1 MQFRSPTAARSSL
14 APQAASSSEAAA
26 PAPGQPGPSCP
37 APGASHGGRPG
48 TPPVGRVEEEEEE
61 EEDVDRD
68 PSPTLNTWLRCCHFS
83 LRGRREPGRAMGGS
97 EVREFLLQFGFF
109 LPLLTAWP
117 GDCSHVS
124 SNQVVLLDTT
134 TVLGELGWKTYPLNG
149 WDAITEMDEH
159 NRPIHTYQ
167 VCNVMEPNQNN
178 WLRTNWISRDAAQ
191 KIYVE
196 MKFTLR
202 DCNSIPWV
210 LGTCKETFNLYYVES
225 DESHGIKFKPSQYT
239 KIDTIAADESFT
251 QMDLGDR
258 ILKLNTEIREV
269 GPVER
274 KGFYLAFQDIGACI
288 ALVSVRVFYKKCP
301 FTVRNLAMFPDT
313 IPRVDSSSLVEVRG
327 SCVKSAEERD
337 TPKLYCG
344 ADGDWLVP
352 LGRCICSTGYEEIEG
367 SCHACRP
374 GFYKAFA
381 GNTKCSKCPPHSL
394 TYMEATS
401 VCQCEKGYFRAEQDP
416 PSMACTRPPSAPRN
430 VVFNINETALILEW
444 SPPSD
449 TGGRKDL
456 TYSVICKKCGL
467 DTSQCEDCGGGLRF
481 IPRHTG
487 LINNSVI
494 VLDFVPHVNYTFE
507 IEAMNGVSELSFS
520 PKPFTAITVTT
531 NQDAPSLIGM
541 VRKDWASQNSI
552 AISWQAPAFSNGP
565 ILDYEIKYYEKQHEQ
580 QLSYSSTRSKAPS
593 AIITGLKPATK
604 YIFHIRVRTATGYS
618 GYSQKFE
625 FETGDETSDMA
636 AEQGQILVIATA
648 AVGGFTLLVI
658 LTLFFLIT
666 GRCQW
671 YVKAK
676 MKSEEKR
683 RKDLQNGHLH
693 FPGIKTY
700 IDPDTYEDPSLAVH
714 EFAKEIDPS
723 RIRIERVIGAG
734 EFGEVCSGRL
744 KTPGKREILVAIKTL
759 KGGHMDRQRR
769 DFLREASIMGQF
781 DHPNIIRLEGVV
793 TKRSFPAIGVETFCP
808 SFLRAGFL
816 NSLQA
821 PHPVPGGGSLPP
833 RIPAGRPVMIVVEY
847 MENGSL
853 DSFLRKHDGHFTVIQ
868 LVGMLRGIASGM
880 KYLSD
885 MGYVHRDL
893 AARNILV
900 NSNLV
905 CKVSDFGLSRVL
917 EDDPEAAYT
926 TTGGKIPI
934 RWTAPE
940 AIAYRKF
947 SSASDAWSYGIVMWE
962 VMSYGERPYWE
973 MSNQD
978 VILSIEEGY
987 RLPAPMGC
995 PASLHQLMLHCWQKE
1010 RNHRPKFTDIVSFL
1024 DKLIRNPSTLHTLVE
1039 DILVMP
1045 DSPGEVP
1052 EYPLFV
1058 TVGDWLDSIKMGQY
1072 KNNFMAAGFTTFDL
1086 ISRMNIDDIRRIG
1099 VILIGHQRRIVSS
1112 IQTLRLHMMHI
1123 QEKGFHV

>member
-14 APQAASSSEAAA
+14 APQAASSSEATA

-37 APGASHGGRPG
+37 APGASRGGRPG

-68 PSPTLNTWLRCCHFS
+68 PYPTLNTWLRCCHFS

-124 SNQVVLLDTT
+124 NNQVVLLDTT

-416 PSMACTRPPSAPRN
+416 PSMACT
-430 VVFNINETALILEW
+430 T
-444 SPPSD
+444 
-449 TGGRKDL
+449 
-456 TYSVICKKCGL
+456 
-467 DTSQCEDCGGGLRF
+467 
-481 IPRHTG
+481 
-487 LINNSVI
+487 
-494 VLDFVPHVNYTFE
+494 
-507 IEAMNGVSELSFS
+507 
-520 PKPFTAITVTT
+520 
-531 NQDAPSLIGM
+531 PSLIGM

-565 ILDYEIKYYEKQHEQ
+565 ILDYEIKYYEKVYPRIAPAFWHYLRVEQHEQ

-648 AVGGFTLLVI
+648 AVGGFTLLII

-759 KGGHMDRQRR
+759 KGGHVDRQRR

-821 PHPVPGGGSLPP
+821 PHPVPGRGSLPP

-1039 DILVMP
+1039 DILVVNGLHSQCPSTELSDCSMAVDAGRMP

-1072 KNNFMAAGFTTFDL
+1072 KNNFMTAGFTTFDL
-1086 ISRMNIDDIRRIG
+1086 ISRMSIDDIRRIG

>member
-1 MQFRSPTAARSSL
+1 MQFPSPPAARSSP
-14 APQAASSSEAAA
+14 AAQAASSSEAAA

-37 APGASHGGRPG
+37 AHGASRGGRPG
-48 TPPVGRVEEEEEE
+48 TSPAGRVEEEEEE
-61 EEDVDRD
+61 EEEESLDQDLH
-68 PSPTLNTWLRCCHFS
+68 PTRNTWLRCCHFI
-83 LRGRREPGRAMGGS
+83 LRGRQREPARAMGGC

-109 LPLLTAWP
+109 LPLLTAWT
-117 GDCSHVS
+117 GDCSHV

-134 TVLGELGWKTYPLNG
+134 TVMGELGWKTYPLNG

-210 LGTCKETFNLYYVES
+210 LGTCKETFNLYYIES
-225 DESHGIKFKPSQYT
+225 DESHGAKFKPSQYI

-269 GPVER
+269 GPIER

-367 SCHACRP
+367 SCH
-374 GFYKAFA
+374 G
-381 GNTKCSKCPPHSL
+381 
-394 TYMEATS
+394 
-401 VCQCEKGYFRAEQDP
+401 
-416 PSMACTRPPSAPRN
+416 PPSAPRN
-430 VVFNINETALILEW
+430 VAFNINETALILEW

-467 DTSQCEDCGGGLRF
+467 DTNQCEDCGGGLRF
-481 IPRHTG
+481 IPRDTG

-494 VLDFVPHVNYTFE
+494 VLDFVSHVNYTFE
-507 IEAMNGVSELSFS
+507 IEAMNGVSELSIS

-531 NQDAPSLIGM
+531 DQDAPSLIGM
-541 VRKDWASQNSI
+541 VRKDWASQNSL
-552 AISWQAPAFSNGP
+552 ALSWQAPAFSNGA
-565 ILDYEIKYYEKQHEQ
+565 ILDYEIKYYEKEGKQKTQIIPEWIPEEMNGSKEETLEHEQ
-580 QLSYSSTRSKAPS
+580 LTYSSTRSKAPS
-593 AIITGLKPATK
+593 VIITGLKPATK

-671 YVKAK
+671 YIKAK

-683 RKDLQNGHLH
+683 RTHLQNGHLR
-693 FPGIKTY
+693 FPGVKTY

-744 KTPGKREILVAIKTL
+744 KTPGKREIPVAIKTL

-793 TKRSFPAIGVETFCP
+793 TKRSFPAIGVEAFCP

-816 NSLQA
+816 NSIQA
-821 PHPVPGGGSLPP
+821 PHPVTAGGSLPA

-995 PASLHQLMLHCWQKE
+995 PPSLHQLMLHCWQKE

-1024 DKLIRNPSTLHTLVE
+1024 DKLIRNPSALHTLVE

-1045 DSPGEVP
+1045 ESPGDVP

-1072 KNNFMAAGFTTFDL
+1072 KSNFMAAGFTTFDL
-1086 ISRMNIDDIRRIG
+1086 ISRMSIDDIRRIG

>member
-1 MQFRSPTAARSSL
+1 MPFGVQVYLIFML
-14 APQAASSSEAAA
+14 L
-26 PAPGQPGPSCP
+26 
-37 APGASHGGRPG
+37 
-48 TPPVGRVEEEEEE
+48 RVIFT
-61 EEDVDRD
+61 D
-68 PSPTLNTWLRCCHFS
+68 PSH
-83 LRGRREPGRAMGGS
+83 
-97 EVREFLLQFGFF
+97 
-109 LPLLTAWP
+109 
-117 GDCSHVS
+117 

-134 TVLGELGWKTYPLNG
+134 TALGELGWRTYPING

-159 NRPIHTYQ
+159 NRPIHTFQ
-167 VCNVMEPNQNN
+167 VCHVMEPNQNN
-178 WLRTNWISRDAAQ
+178 WLRSNWISREAAQ

-196 MKFTLR
+196 LRFTLR

-210 LGTCKETFNLYYVES
+210 SGTCKETFNLFYMEA
-225 DESHGIKFKPSQYT
+225 DEPHGIKFRPVQYT

-258 ILKLNTEIREV
+258 ILKLNTEVREV
-269 GPVER
+269 GPISR

-288 ALVSVRVFYKKCP
+288 ALVSVRVYYKKCP
-301 FTVRNLAMFPDT
+301 FTFRNLATFPDT

-327 SCVKSAEERD
+327 ACVRNAEERD

-352 LGRCICSTGYEEIEG
+352 LGRCVCSTGHEELDG
-367 SCHACRP
+367 TCLPCRP
-374 GFYKAFA
+374 GFYKAFT
-381 GNTKCSKCPPHSL
+381 GNLRCAKCPPHSFSPD
-394 TYMEATS
+394 EGATL
-401 VCQCEKGYFRAEQDP
+401 CICEKGFFRAEKDP
-416 PSMACTRPPSAPRN
+416 PTMACTRPPSPPRN
-430 VVFNINETALILEW
+430 VVFSLNETSLFLEW

-449 TGGRKDL
+449 TGGRRDL
-456 TYSVICKKCGL
+456 TYSVVCKRCDADSPRCQPCSG
-467 DTSQCEDCGGGLRF
+467 DLRF
-481 IPRHTG
+481 VPRSRSLTEASVTVMDFSTHT
-487 LINNSVI
+487 
-494 VLDFVPHVNYTFE
+494 NYTFE
-507 IEAMNGVSELSFS
+507 IESHNGVSGQSSS
-520 PKPFTAITVTT
+520 PRTAVAVTINT
-531 NQDAPSLIGM
+531 DQGGPLLIGM

-552 AISWQAPAFSNGP
+552 ALSWQEPEQPNLAV
-565 ILDYEIKYYEKQHEQ
+565 LDYEVKYYEKEHEQ
-580 QLSYSSTRSKAPS
+580 LTYSSTRTKVPS
-593 AIITGLKPATK
+593 VIITGLRPSTC
-604 YIFHIRVRTATGYS
+604 YIFHIRARTATGYS
-618 GYSQKFE
+618 GYSPEFE
-625 FETGDETSDMA
+625 YETGDETSDMEA
-636 AEQGQILVIATA
+636 DQGQVLVIVTA

-671 YVKAK
+671 YIKAK
-676 MKSEEKR
+676 MKSDEKR
-683 RKDLQNGHLH
+683 RSPYQNGHVP
-693 FPGIKTY
+693 FPGMKTY
-700 IDPDTYEDPSLAVH
+700 IDPDTYEDPAQAVH
-714 EFAKEIDPS
+714 EFAKEIEPA

-744 KTPGKREILVAIKTL
+744 RTPGKREIPVAIKTL
-759 KGGHMDRQRR
+759 KGGYVERQRR

-793 TKRSFPAIGVETFCP
+793 TRS
-808 SFLRAGFL
+808 
-816 NSLQA
+816 
-821 PHPVPGGGSLPP
+821 
-833 RIPAGRPVMIVVEY
+833 RPVMIVVEY

-853 DSFLRKHDGHFTVIQ
+853 DSFLRKHDAQFTVIQ

-880 KYLSD
+880 KYLAE

-995 PASLHQLMLHCWQKE
+995 PLALHQLMLHCWQKE
-1010 RNHRPKFTDIVSFL
+1010 RSHRPKFSDVVGFL
-1024 DKLIRNPSTLHTLVE
+1024 DKLIRTPSSLLTLVE
-1039 DILVMP
+1039 DVQGLP
-1045 DSPGEVP
+1045 DSPGEVHA
-1052 EYPLFV
+1052 YPLYISID
-1058 TVGDWLDSIKMGQY
+1058 DWLDSIKMSQY
-1072 KNNFMAAGFTTFDL
+1072 KNNFLAAGFATLDSV
-1086 ISRMNIDDIRRIG
+1086 SRMSIEDIRQIG
-1099 VILIGHQRRIVSS
+1099 VTLIGHQRRIVSS
-1112 IQTLRLHMMHI
+1112 IQALRLQLLHV

>member
-1 MQFRSPTAARSSL
+1 
-14 APQAASSSEAAA
+14 
-26 PAPGQPGPSCP
+26 
-37 APGASHGGRPG
+37 
-48 TPPVGRVEEEEEE
+48 
-61 EEDVDRD
+61 
-68 PSPTLNTWLRCCHFS
+68 
-83 LRGRREPGRAMGGS
+83 
-97 EVREFLLQFGFF
+97 
-109 LPLLTAWP
+109 
-117 GDCSHVS
+117 
-124 SNQVVLLDTT
+124 
-134 TVLGELGWKTYPLNG
+134 
-149 WDAITEMDEH
+149 
-159 NRPIHTYQ
+159 
-167 VCNVMEPNQNN
+167 
-178 WLRTNWISRDAAQ
+178 
-191 KIYVE
+191 
-196 MKFTLR
+196 
-202 DCNSIPWV
+202 
-210 LGTCKETFNLYYVES
+210 
-225 DESHGIKFKPSQYT
+225 
-239 KIDTIAADESFT
+239 
-251 QMDLGDR
+251 
-258 ILKLNTEIREV
+258 
-269 GPVER
+269 
-274 KGFYLAFQDIGACI
+274 
-288 ALVSVRVFYKKCP
+288 
-301 FTVRNLAMFPDT
+301 
-313 IPRVDSSSLVEVRG
+313 
-327 SCVKSAEERD
+327 
-337 TPKLYCG
+337 
-344 ADGDWLVP
+344 
-352 LGRCICSTGYEEIEG
+352 
-367 SCHACRP
+367 CRP

-401 VCQCEKGYFRAEQDP
+401 VCQCEKGYFRAEKDP

-494 VLDFVPHVNYTFE
+494 VLDFVSHVNYTFE

-531 NQDAPSLIGM
+531 DQDAPSLIGM

-552 AISWQAPAFSNGP
+552 ALSWQAPAFPNGA
-565 ILDYEIKYYEKQHEQ
+565 ILDYEIKYYEKVYPRIAPAFWHYLRVEEHEQ
-580 QLSYSSTRSKAPS
+580 LTYSSTRSKAPS
-593 AIITGLKPATK
+593 VIITGLKPATK
-604 YIFHIRVRTATGYS
+604 YIFHIRVRTTTGYS

-671 YVKAK
+671 YIKAK

-683 RKDLQNGHLH
+683 RNHLQNGHLR

-744 KTPGKREILVAIKTL
+744 KTPGKREIPVAIKTL
-759 KGGHMDRQRR
+759 KGGHVDRQRR

-793 TKRSFPAIGVETFCP
+793 TKS
-808 SFLRAGFL
+808 
-816 NSLQA
+816 
-821 PHPVPGGGSLPP
+821 
-833 RIPAGRPVMIVVEY
+833 RPVMIVVEY

-926 TTGGKIPI
+926 TT
-934 RWTAPE
+934 
-940 AIAYRKF
+940 
-947 SSASDAWSYGIVMWE
+947 
-962 VMSYGERPYWE
+962 
-973 MSNQD
+973 
-978 VILSIEEGY
+978 
-987 RLPAPMGC
+987 
-995 PASLHQLMLHCWQKE
+995 
-1010 RNHRPKFTDIVSFL
+1010 VSV
-1024 DKLIRNPSTLHTLVE
+1024 HV
-1039 DILVMP
+1039 
-1045 DSPGEVP
+1045 
-1052 EYPLFV
+1052 LF
-1058 TVGDWLDSIKMGQY
+1058 
-1072 KNNFMAAGFTTFDL
+1072 
-1086 ISRMNIDDIRRIG
+1086 
-1099 VILIGHQRRIVSS
+1099 
-1112 IQTLRLHMMHI
+1112 
-1123 QEKGFHV
+1123 

>member
-1 MQFRSPTAARSSL
+1 MGCCEMKGLLLWR
-14 APQAASSSEAAA
+14 
-26 PAPGQPGPSCP
+26 
-37 APGASHGGRPG
+37 
-48 TPPVGRVEEEEEE
+48 VG
-61 EEDVDRD
+61 
-68 PSPTLNTWLRCCHFS
+68 L
-83 LRGRREPGRAMGGS
+83 
-97 EVREFLLQFGFF
+97 F
-109 LPLLTAWP
+109 LPLVTARP
-117 GDCSHVS
+117 AAAGHVA
-124 SNQVVLLDTT
+124 SNHVVLLDTT
-134 TVLGELGWKTYPLNG
+134 AALGELGWKTFPLNG

-178 WLRTNWISRDAAQ
+178 WLQTNWISRDAAQ

-210 LGTCKETFNLYYVES
+210 LGTCKETFNLYYMES
-225 DESHGIKFKPSQYT
+225 DESHGVKFKPNQYS

-258 ILKLNTEIREV
+258 ILKLNTEVREV
-269 GPVER
+269 GPINK

-288 ALVSVRVFYKKCP
+288 ALVSVRVYYKKCP

-352 LGRCICSTGYEEIEG
+352 LGRCICTVGYEELEG

-381 GNTKCSKCPPHSL
+381 GNVKCSKCPPHSL
-394 TYMEATS
+394 THVEATS
-401 VCQCEKGYFRAEQDP
+401 VCQCEKGYFRAEKDP
-416 PSMACTRPPSAPRN
+416 PTMACTRPPSAPRN
-430 VVFNINETALILEW
+430 VVFNINETALMLEW

-456 TYSVICKKCGL
+456 TYSVICKKCGS
-467 DTSQCEDCGGGLRF
+467 DANQCEICGGGIRF

-487 LINNSVI
+487 LINSSVT
-494 VLDFVPHVNYTFE
+494 VLDFVAHVNYTFE
-507 IEAMNGVSELSFS
+507 IEATNGVSELSFS
-520 PKPFTAITVTT
+520 PKQFTAITVTT
-531 NQDAPSLIGM
+531 DQDA
-541 VRKDWASQNSI
+541 
-552 AISWQAPAFSNGP
+552 
-565 ILDYEIKYYEKQHEQ
+565 
-580 QLSYSSTRSKAPS
+580 
-593 AIITGLKPATK
+593 
-604 YIFHIRVRTATGYS
+604 
-618 GYSQKFE
+618 
-625 FETGDETSDMA
+625 SDMA

-671 YVKAK
+671 YIKAK

-683 RKDLQNGHLH
+683 RAHLQNGHLR
-693 FPGIKTY
+693 FPGLKTY

-744 KTPGKREILVAIKTL
+744 KTPGKREIPVAIKTL
-759 KGGHMDRQRR
+759 KGGYMDRQRR

-793 TKRSFPAIGVETFCP
+793 TKRSFPTIGVK
-808 SFLRAGFL
+808 SLSRFLRAGFL
-816 NSLQA
+816 NSILA
-821 PHPVPGGGSLPP
+821 SHPVSGGGSLPP
-833 RIPAGRPVMIVVEY
+833 SISSGRPVMIVVEY

-900 NSNLV
+900 NSNLM

-926 TTGGKIPI
+926 TSGGKIPI

-1010 RNHRPKFTDIVSFL
+1010 RNHRPKFSDIVSFL

-1039 DILVMP
+1039 DVLVMP

-1058 TVGDWLDSIKMGQY
+1058 SVSDWLDSIKMGQY
-1072 KNNFMAAGFTTFDL
+1072 KNNFMAAGFTTLDMV
-1086 ISRMNIDDIRRIG
+1086 SRMNIDDIRRIG
-1099 VILIGHQRRIVSS
+1099 VVLIGHQRRIVSS
-1112 IQTLRLHMMHI
+1112 LQTLRLHMMHI

>member
-1 MQFRSPTAARSSL
+1 MAGGFLGTSVDVLEMGFGVQF
-14 APQAASSSEAAA
+14 
-26 PAPGQPGPSCP
+26 C
-37 APGASHGGRPG
+37 
-48 TPPVGRVEEEEEE
+48 VV
-61 EEDVDRD
+61 
-68 PSPTLNTWLRCCHFS
+68 
-83 LRGRREPGRAMGGS
+83 
-97 EVREFLLQFGFF
+97 FLLLGALFA
-109 LPLLTAWP
+109 TS
-117 GDCSHVS
+117 SHT
-124 SNQVVLLDTT
+124 NQVVLLDTT
-134 TVLGELGWKTYPLNG
+134 SVLGELGWKTYPLNG

-159 NRPIHTYQ
+159 NRPIHTFQ
-167 VCNVMEPNQNN
+167 VCHVMEPNQNN
-178 WLRTNWISRDAAQ
+178 WLRSNWISREAAQ

-196 MKFTLR
+196 MRFTLR

-210 LGTCKETFNLYYVES
+210 LGTCKETFNLYYMETN
-225 DESHGIKFKPSQYT
+225 ESHGIKFKPAQYT

-258 ILKLNTEIREV
+258 ILKLNTEVREV
-269 GPVER
+269 GPVTK

-288 ALVSVRVFYKKCP
+288 ALVSVRVYYKKCP
-301 FTVRNLAMFPDT
+301 FTFRNLAVFPDT

-327 SCVKSAEERD
+327 ACVKNAEERD
-337 TPKLYCG
+337 IPKLYCG

-352 LGRCICSTGYEEIEG
+352 LGRCVCSIGFEEVDD

-381 GNTKCSKCPPHSL
+381 GNIKCSKCPPHSF
-394 TYMEATS
+394 TYDAGS
-401 VCQCEKGYFRAEQDP
+401 PICSCEKGYFRAEKDP
-416 PSMACTRPPSAPRN
+416 PTMSCTRPPSPPRN
-430 VVFNINETALILEW
+430 VIFNINESSLFLEW

-449 TGGRKDL
+449 MGGRKDL
-456 TYSVICKKCGL
+456 TYNVMCKKCGAEPR
-467 DTSQCEDCGGGLRF
+467 DCELCGEGMRF
-481 IPRHTG
+481 IPRHVG
-487 LINNSVI
+487 LTNSSVT
-494 VLDFVPHVNYTFE
+494 VLDFVAHANYTFE
-507 IEAMNGVSELSFS
+507 IESLNAVSEFSSF
-520 PKPFTAITVTT
+520 PRPVTAITITT
-531 NQDAPSLIGM
+531 DQAGPSLIGM

-552 AISWQAPAFSNGP
+552 ALSWQEQEQPSTAV
-565 ILDYEIKYYEKQHEQ
+565 LDYEIKYYEKEHEE
-580 QLSYSSTRSKAPS
+580 LSYSSTRSKAAS
-593 AIITGLKPATK
+593 VIITGLKPTTK
-604 YIFHIRVRTATGYS
+604 YVFHIRARSAAGYS
-618 GYSQKFE
+618 SYSPRYE
-625 FETGDETSDMA
+625 YETSNETSDMA
-636 AEQGQILVIATA
+636 ADQGQVLVIATA

-671 YVKAK
+671 YIKAK
-676 MKSEEKR
+676 MKSEDKR
-683 RKDLQNGHLH
+683 RTHFQNGHIR

-700 IDPDTYEDPSLAVH
+700 VDPDTYEDPTQAVH

-723 RIRIERVIGAG
+723 TIRIERVIGAG

-744 KTPGKREILVAIKTL
+744 KSPGKREIPVAIKTL
-759 KGGHMDRQRR
+759 KGGYVDRQRR

-793 TKRSFPAIGVETFCP
+793 TKS
-808 SFLRAGFL
+808 
-816 NSLQA
+816 
-821 PHPVPGGGSLPP
+821 
-833 RIPAGRPVMIVVEY
+833 RPVMIVVEY

-853 DSFLRKHDGHFTVIQ
+853 DTFLRKHDGHFTVIQ

-880 KYLSD
+880 MYLSD

-926 TTGGKIPI
+926 TSGGKIPI

-947 SSASDAWSYGIVMWE
+947 SSASDIWSYGIVMWE

-995 PASLHQLMLHCWQKE
+995 PVTLHQLMLHCWQKE
-1010 RNHRPKFTDIVSFL
+1010 RSHRPKFTELVSFL
-1024 DKLIRNPSTLHTLVE
+1024 DKLIRNPSSLQTLVE
-1039 DILVMP
+1039 DVQGFP
-1045 DSPGEVP
+1045 ESPGDVP
-1052 EYPLFV
+1052 EYPLFISI
-1058 TVGDWLDSIKMGQY
+1058 GDWLDSIKMSQY
-1072 KNNFMAAGFTTFDL
+1072 KNNFMAAGFTTLDSV
-1086 ISRMNIDDIRRIG
+1086 SRMSIDDVRRIG
-1099 VILIGHQRRIVSS
+1099 VTLIGHQRRIVSS
-1112 IQTLRLHMMHI
+1112 IQTLRLQMMHI
-1123 QEKGFHV
+1123 QENGFHV

>member
-1 MQFRSPTAARSSL
+1 M
-14 APQAASSSEAAA
+14 
-26 PAPGQPGPSCP
+26 GSCDGSTLVW
-37 APGASHGGRPG
+37 GASLFL
-48 TPPVGRVEEEEEE
+48 
-61 EEDVDRD
+61 
-68 PSPTLNTWLRCCHFS
+68 TLLINYF
-83 LRGRREPGRAMGGS
+83 
-97 EVREFLLQFGFF
+97 
-109 LPLLTAWP
+109 
-117 GDCSHVS
+117 VS
-124 SNQVVLLDTT
+124 SNHFTDNQVVLLDTT
-134 TVLGELGWKTYPLNG
+134 TAIGELGWKTYPLNG
-149 WDAITEMDEH
+149 WDAITEMDEY

-167 VCNVMEPNQNN
+167 VCNVMEANQNN

-191 KIYVE
+191 KVFVE

-210 LGTCKETFNLYYVES
+210 VGTCKETFNLYYMES
-225 DESHGIKFKPSQYT
+225 DEAHGQKFKPNQYS

-258 ILKLNTEIREV
+258 ILKLNTEVREV
-269 GPVER
+269 GPISK

-288 ALVSVRVFYKKCP
+288 ALVSVRVYYKKCP
-301 FTVRNLAMFPDT
+301 YMVRNLAMFPDT

-327 SCVKSAEERD
+327 SCIKYAEERD

-352 LGRCICSTGYEEIEG
+352 LGRCVCSVGYEEVDG
-367 SCHACRP
+367 TCHACRP

-381 GNTKCSKCPPHSL
+381 GNIKCSKCPPHSF
-394 TYMEATS
+394 TYVEATT
-401 VCQCEKGYFRAEQDP
+401 VCQCEKGYFRAEKDP
-416 PSMACTRPPSAPRN
+416 PAMACTKPPSAPRN
-430 VVFNINETALILEW
+430 VNFNLNETALYLEW
-444 SPPSD
+444 SPPFD

-456 TYSVICKKCGL
+456 NYNVICKRCGL
-467 DTSQCEDCGGGLRF
+467 DPSQCELCGGGIRF
-481 IPRHTG
+481 VPRHSG
-487 LINNSVI
+487 LANCSVTI
-494 VLDFVPHVNYTFE
+494 LDFLSHVNYTFD
-507 IEAMNGVSELSFS
+507 IEVVNGVSELSLS
-520 PKPFTAITVTT
+520 PRQYTSITITT
-531 NQDAPSLIGM
+531 DQEAPSLIGM

-552 AISWQAPAFSNGP
+552 ALSWQEPDYPNGV
-565 ILDYEIKYYEKQHEQ
+565 ILDYEIKYYEKDYPRIAPAFWHYLRVEEHE

-593 AIITGLKPATK
+593 VIITGLKPSTK
-604 YIFHIRVRTATGYS
+604 YIFHIRVRTAAGYS
-618 GYSQKFE
+618 GYSHKFE

-671 YVKAK
+671 YIKAK

-683 RKDLQNGHLH
+683 RANLQNGNLR
-693 FPGIKTY
+693 FPGAKTY

-744 KTPGKREILVAIKTL
+744 KTPAKKEIPVAIKTL
-759 KGGHMDRQRR
+759 KGGYMDRQRR

-793 TKRSFPAIGVETFCP
+793 TKS
-808 SFLRAGFL
+808 
-816 NSLQA
+816 
-821 PHPVPGGGSLPP
+821 
-833 RIPAGRPVMIVVEY
+833 RPVMIVVEY

-880 KYLSD
+880 RYLSD

-995 PASLHQLMLHCWQKE
+995 PVSLHQLMLHCWQKE
-1010 RNHRPKFTDIVSFL
+1010 RNHRPKFSDIVSFL
-1024 DKLIRNPSTLHTLVE
+1024 DKLIRNPSTLNILVE
-1039 DILVMP
+1039 DILGLP
-1045 DSPGEVP
+1045 ESPGETP
-1052 EYPLFV
+1052 EYHFFV
-1058 TVGDWLDSIKMGQY
+1058 TVTEWLESIKMGQY
-1072 KNNFMAAGFTTFDL
+1072 ASNFMAAGFTTLDL
-1086 ISRMNIDDIRRIG
+1086 VCRMSIDDIRSIG
-1099 VILIGHQRRIVSS
+1099 VTLIGHQRRIVSS
-1112 IQTLRLHMMHI
+1112 IQTLRLQMMHL

>member
-1 MQFRSPTAARSSL
+1 
-14 APQAASSSEAAA
+14 
-26 PAPGQPGPSCP
+26 
-37 APGASHGGRPG
+37 
-48 TPPVGRVEEEEEE
+48 
-61 EEDVDRD
+61 
-68 PSPTLNTWLRCCHFS
+68 
-83 LRGRREPGRAMGGS
+83 
-97 EVREFLLQFGFF
+97 
-109 LPLLTAWP
+109 
-117 GDCSHVS
+117 
-124 SNQVVLLDTT
+124 
-134 TVLGELGWKTYPLNG
+134 
-149 WDAITEMDEH
+149 MDEH

-167 VCNVMEPNQNN
+167 VCNVMEANQNN

-191 KIYVE
+191 KIFVE

-210 LGTCKETFNLYYVES
+210 LGTCKETFNLYYMES
-225 DESHGIKFKPSQYT
+225 DESHGVKFKPSQYS

-258 ILKLNTEIREV
+258 ILKLNTEVREV
-269 GPVER
+269 GPINR

-288 ALVSVRVFYKKCP
+288 ALVSVRVYYKKCP

-313 IPRVDSSSLVEVRG
+313 VPRVDSSSLVEVRG
-327 SCVKSAEERD
+327 SCMKYAEERD

-352 LGRCICSTGYEEIEG
+352 LGRCVCSIGYEEVDG

-374 GFYKAFA
+374 SFYKPFA
-381 GNTKCSKCPPHSL
+381 GNVKCSKCPPHSF
-394 TYMEATS
+394 TYIDATS
-401 VCQCEKGYFRAEQDP
+401 VCQCEKGYFRAESDP
-416 PSMACTRPPSAPRN
+416 PTMACTKPPSAPRN
-430 VVFNINETALILEW
+430 ANFNINETALYLEW

-449 TGGRKDL
+449 MGGRKDL
-456 TYSVICKKCGL
+456 TYSVICKKCGS
-467 DTSQCEDCGGGLRF
+467 DPSQCEVCDGGLRF
-481 IPRHTG
+481 LPRNTG
-487 LINNSVI
+487 LTNSFVT
-494 VLDFVPHVNYTFE
+494 VLDFLAHVNYTFE

-520 PKPFTAITVTT
+520 PKQFAALTVATD
-531 NQDAPSLIGM
+531 QEAPSFVGM
-541 VRKDWASQNSI
+541 LRKDWASQSSI
-552 AISWQAPAFSNGP
+552 ALSWKEPDYPNEV
-565 ILDYEIKYYEKQHEQ
+565 ILDYEIKYYEKVVSRIAPGFWRWLRKEEHGE
-580 QLSYSSTRSKAPS
+580 LSYSSTKSKAPS
-593 AIITGLKPATK
+593 VIITGLKPATK
-604 YIFHIRVRTATGYS
+604 YIFHIRIRTAAGYRGYS
-618 GYSQKFE
+618 PKFE
-625 FETGDETSDMA
+625 FETGDETSDLA

-671 YVKAK
+671 YIKAK
-676 MKSEEKR
+676 MNSEEKR
-683 RKDLQNGHLH
+683 QSHLQNGHLQ

-744 KTPGKREILVAIKTL
+744 RTPAKREIAVAIKTL
-759 KGGHMDRQRR
+759 KGGYMERQRK

-793 TKRSFPAIGVETFCP
+793 TKS
-808 SFLRAGFL
+808 
-816 NSLQA
+816 
-821 PHPVPGGGSLPP
+821 
-833 RIPAGRPVMIVVEY
+833 RPVMIVVEY

-853 DSFLRKHDGHFTVIQ
+853 DCFLRKHDGHFTVIQ

-973 MSNQD
+973 MCNQD

-995 PASLHQLMLHCWQKE
+995 PVSLHQLMLHCWHKE
-1010 RNHRPKFTDIVSFL
+1010 RNHRPRFLDIVSFL
-1024 DKLIRNPSTLHTLVE
+1024 DKLIRTPGSLHTLVE
-1039 DILVMP
+1039 DILGIP
-1045 DSPGEVP
+1045 ESPGDVP
-1052 EYPLFV
+1052 EYPVFV
-1058 TVGDWLDSIKMGQY
+1058 SVTDWLDSIKMGQY
-1072 KNNFMAAGFTTFDL
+1072 TTNFLAMGFTSLDL
-1086 ISRMNIDDIRRIG
+1086 VSRMSIDDIRGIG
-1099 VILIGHQRRIVSS
+1099 IALIGHQRRIASS
-1112 IQTLRLHMMHI
+1112 IQTLRLQMMHI

>member
-1 MQFRSPTAARSSL
+1 MLLLLWMYMLQLHRS
-14 APQAASSSEAAA
+14 Q
-26 PAPGQPGPSCP
+26 
-37 APGASHGGRPG
+37 
-48 TPPVGRVEEEEEE
+48 
-61 EEDVDRD
+61 
-68 PSPTLNTWLRCCHFS
+68 
-83 LRGRREPGRAMGGS
+83 
-97 EVREFLLQFGFF
+97 
-109 LPLLTAWP
+109 
-117 GDCSHVS
+117 
-124 SNQVVLLDTT
+124 
-134 TVLGELGWKTYPLNG
+134 

-225 DESHGIKFKPSQYT
+225 DESHGIKFKPNQYT

-269 GPVER
+269 GPIER

-401 VCQCEKGYFRAEQDP
+401 ICQCEKGYFRAEKDP
-416 PSMACTRPPSAPRN
+416 PSMACT
-430 VVFNINETALILEW
+430 T
-444 SPPSD
+444 
-449 TGGRKDL
+449 
-456 TYSVICKKCGL
+456 
-467 DTSQCEDCGGGLRF
+467 
-481 IPRHTG
+481 
-487 LINNSVI
+487 
-494 VLDFVPHVNYTFE
+494 
-507 IEAMNGVSELSFS
+507 
-520 PKPFTAITVTT
+520 
-531 NQDAPSLIGM
+531 PSLIGM

-552 AISWQAPAFSNGP
+552 ALSWQAPAFSNGA
-565 ILDYEIKYYEKQHEQ
+565 ILDYEIKYYEKVYPRIAPAFWHYLRVEEHEQ
-580 QLSYSSTRSKAPS
+580 LTYSSTRSKAPS
-593 AIITGLKPATK
+593 VIITGLKPATK

-618 GYSQKFE
+618 SYSQKFE

-671 YVKAK
+671 YIKAK

-683 RKDLQNGHLH
+683 RNHLQNGHLR

-744 KTPGKREILVAIKTL
+744 KTPGKREIPVAIKTL

-793 TKRSFPAIGVETFCP
+793 TKRSFPAIGVEAFCP

-816 NSLQA
+816 NSIQA
-821 PHPVPGGGSLPP
+821 PHPVPGGGTLPP

-947 SSASDAWSYGIVMWE
+947 SPASDAWSYGIVMWE

-1024 DKLIRNPSTLHTLVE
+1024 DKLIRNPSALHTLVE
-1039 DILVMP
+1039 DILVVNGPHNQSPSAELSDCSVAVEAGRMP
-1045 DSPGEVP
+1045 ESPGEVP

-1072 KNNFMAAGFTTFDL
+1072 TNNFMAAGFTTFDL
-1086 ISRMNIDDIRRIG
+1086 ISRMSIDDIRRIG

>member
-1 MQFRSPTAARSSL
+1 MD
-14 APQAASSSEAAA
+14 SSEMW
-26 PAPGQPGPSCP
+26 G
-37 APGASHGGRPG
+37 
-48 TPPVGRVEEEEEE
+48 
-61 EEDVDRD
+61 
-68 PSPTLNTWLRCCHFS
+68 
-83 LRGRREPGRAMGGS
+83 
-97 EVREFLLQFGFF
+97 FLWKFNLIF
-109 LPLLTAWP
+109 PLLMMVCP
-117 GDCSHVS
+117 GGCSHVS

-134 TVLGELGWKTYPLNG
+134 TAIGELGWKTYPLNG
-149 WDAITEMDEH
+149 WDAITEMDEY

-210 LGTCKETFNLYYVES
+210 LGTCKETFNLYYLES
-225 DESHGIKFKPSQYT
+225 DESHGIKFKPNQYS

-258 ILKLNTEIREV
+258 ILKLNTEVREV
-269 GPVER
+269 GPINK
-274 KGFYLAFQDIGACI
+274 KGFFLAFQDIGACI
-288 ALVSVRVFYKKCP
+288 ALVSVRVYYKKCP

-352 LGRCICSTGYEEIEG
+352 LGRCICSVGYEEVDG
-367 SCHACRP
+367 SCH
-374 GFYKAFA
+374 G
-381 GNTKCSKCPPHSL
+381 
-394 TYMEATS
+394 
-401 VCQCEKGYFRAEQDP
+401 
-416 PSMACTRPPSAPRN
+416 PPSAPRN
-430 VVFNINETALILEW
+430 VIFNINETALMLEW

-456 TYSVICKKCGL
+456 TYSVICKKCGS
-467 DTSQCEDCGGGLRF
+467 DTSQCEICGGGIRF
-481 IPRHTG
+481 VPRHSG
-487 LINNSVI
+487 LINSSVT
-494 VLDFVPHVNYTFE
+494 VLDFVSHVNYTFE
-507 IEAMNGVSELSFS
+507 IEATNGVSELSFS
-520 PKPFTAITVTT
+520 PKQFTAITITT
-531 NQDAPSLIGM
+531 DQNAPSLIGM

-552 AISWQAPAFSNGP
+552 ALSWQEPDSPNGA
-565 ILDYEIKYYEKQHEQ
+565 ILDYEIKYYEKENE

-593 AIITGLKPATK
+593 VIVTGLKPATK
-604 YIFHIRVRTATGYS
+604 YIFHIRLRTATGYS

-625 FETGDETSDMA
+625 FETGDETSDIA

-671 YVKAK
+671 YIKAK

-683 RKDLQNGHLH
+683 RNHLQNGHLR
-693 FPGIKTY
+693 FPGTKTY

-744 KTPGKREILVAIKTL
+744 KTPGKREIPVAIKTL
-759 KGGHMDRQRR
+759 KGGHVERQRR

-793 TKRSFPAIGVETFCP
+793 TKS
-808 SFLRAGFL
+808 
-816 NSLQA
+816 
-821 PHPVPGGGSLPP
+821 
-833 RIPAGRPVMIVVEY
+833 RPVMIVVEY

-900 NSNLV
+900 NSNLM

-926 TTGGKIPI
+926 TSGGKIPI

-995 PASLHQLMLHCWQKE
+995 PAALHQLMLHCWQKE
-1010 RNHRPKFTDIVSFL
+1010 RSHRPKFTDIVSFL
-1024 DKLIRNPSTLHTLVE
+1024 DKLIRNPSSLHTLVE
-1039 DILVMP
+1039 DVLIMP
-1045 DSPGEVP
+1045 DSPGEIP
-1052 EYPLFV
+1052 EYPFFV
-1058 TVGDWLDSIKMGQY
+1058 SVNDWLDSIKMGQY
-1072 KNNFMAAGFTTFDL
+1072 KTNFMAAGYTSMDL
-1086 ISRMNIDDIRRIG
+1086 VSRMSIDDIRRIG
-1099 VILIGHQRRIVSS
+1099 VGLIGHQRRIVSS
-1112 IQTLRLHMMHI
+1112 LQTLRLHMMHI
-1123 QEKGFHV
+1123 QDKGFHV